1 VRVFARQP
9 GDQQQGLSLLP
20 AATRLA
26 LLSLLGLALFGC
38 QAKDSHMN
46 DVKDIPSTIKAQ
58 LAFTCSQESER
69 IPPRDPEAEQLY
81 KHARWLV
88 RGNTLQPKD
97 EVFLKIE
104 RLVRIATAY
113 GHDKA
118 NTELRQLIQS
128 GKTPS
133 VDRRREV
140 LDLTESLIARGIPSG
155 YYAMGWYVERGY
167 GVKADPELALKYYRK
182 SADLGSPEGQ
192 FLVGDKLGDLE
203 HGRQIADIGMAMWR
217 CAADQRHAEAAGR
230 FAIHQQAE
238 RQYADAMR
246 YYQIAAAV
254 GQSGGAHSLANAFS
268 VRDHANPDFGLG
280 QAIDA
285 ERERRYR
292 AISDFLGRYDYLHA
306 TVAEIDTIVPLPPAP
321 LPAWNGKFQWLQAH
335 EANVPPPLPTE
346 ERIAEMARAK
356 GLDPK
361 TGRPVGR

>member
-1 VRVFARQP
+1 MLHATIRLT
-9 GDQQQGLSLLP
+9 LSC
-20 AATRLA
+20 
-26 LLSLLGLALFGC
+26 LLGFTLAGC

-58 LAFTCSQESER
+58 LAFTCTHESER
-69 IPPRDPEAEQLY
+69 IPPRDPEADQLY

-88 RGNTLQPKD
+88 KGNRLQSKD

-104 RLVRIATAY
+104 RLVRIASAY

-118 NTELRQLIQS
+118 NIELRQLIQS
-128 GKTPS
+128 GKALS
-133 VDRRREV
+133 SDRRKEV
-140 LDLTESLIARGIPSG
+140 IDLTESLIERGIPSG
-155 YYAMGWYVERGY
+155 YYAMGWYLERGY

-217 CAADQRHAEAAGR
+217 CAADQGHAEAAGR
-230 FAIHQQAE
+230 YAIHLQAE

-246 YYQIAAAV
+246 YYQISTA
-254 GQSGGAHSLANAFS
+254 SGDSTSASSLADAFS
-268 VRDHANPDFGLG
+268 VRNHANPDFGLG

-285 ERERRYR
+285 EREQRYT
-292 AISDFLGRYDYLHA
+292 AIRKFLHRYDYLHA
-306 TVAEIDTIVPLPPAP
+306 TVPEIDKIVPLPPAP
-321 LPAWNGKFQWLQAH
+321 LPAWDGKFQWLQEY
-335 EANVPPPLPTE
+335 EANVPPPLPSE

-361 TGRPVGR
+361 TGRPVAR

>member
-1 VRVFARQP
+1 M
-9 GDQQQGLSLLP
+9 LSAANRLVLFTLLC
-20 AATRLA
+20 
-26 LLSLLGLALFGC
+26 LALFGC

-58 LAFTCSQESER
+58 LAFTCSHESER

-88 RGNTLQPKD
+88 KGNKLQPKD

-104 RLVRIATAY
+104 RLVRIAIAY

-133 VDRRREV
+133 TDRRKEV
-140 LDLTESLIARGIPSG
+140 IDLTESLIARGIPSG
-155 YYAMGWYVERGY
+155 YYAMGWYIERGY

-192 FLVGDKLGDLE
+192 FLVGDKLGDME
-203 HGRQIADIGMAMWR
+203 HGQQIFDIGMAMWH
-217 CAADQRHAEAAGR
+217 CAADQKHAEAAER

-238 RQYADAMR
+238 RKYADAMR
-246 YYQIAAAV
+246 YYQVAASL
-254 GQSGGAHSLANAFS
+254 GQTGGASSLATAFS
-268 VRDHANPDFGLG
+268 QRSHAHPDFGLG
-280 QAIDA
+280 QPADA
-285 ERERRYR
+285 ERERRYE
-292 AISDFLGRYDYLHA
+292 AISDFLHRYDYLNA
-306 TVAEIDTIVPLPPAP
+306 AVPEIDTIVPLPPAP

-346 ERIAEMARAK
+346 QRIAEMARAK
-356 GLDPK
+356 GLDPM
-361 TGRPVGR
+361 TGRPAAR

>member
-1 VRVFARQP
+1 MLHFAIRATLAF
-9 GDQQQGLSLLP
+9 LSG
-20 AATRLA
+20 LA
-26 LLSLLGLALFGC
+26 LLGC

-58 LAFTCSQESER
+58 LAFTCVHESER
-69 IPPRDPEAEQLY
+69 IPPRDAEADQLY
-81 KHARWLV
+81 MHARWLV
-88 RGNTLQPKD
+88 KGNKLQPKQ
-97 EVFLKIE
+97 EVFFKIE
-104 RLVRIATAY
+104 RLVRIANAY

-118 NTELRQLIQS
+118 NIELRQLIQS
-128 GKTPS
+128 GKTIS
-133 VDRRREV
+133 ADRRKEV

-230 FAIHQQAE
+230 YAIHLQLE
-238 RQYADAMR
+238 RQHTDAMR

-254 GQSGGAHSLANAFS
+254 GRSVSASSLADAFS
-268 VRDHANPDFGLG
+268 VRDHADPNFGLG
-280 QAIDA
+280 QAVDA

-292 AISDFLGRYDYLHA
+292 AIADFLHRYDYLNA
-306 TVAEIDTIVPLPPAP
+306 AVPEIDNIVPLPPAP
-321 LPAWNGKFQWLQAH
+321 LPAWDGKFKWLEAF
-335 EANVPPPLPTE
+335 EANIPPPLPTE
-346 ERIAEMARAK
+346 ERIAEMAHAK

-361 TGRPVGR
+361 TGRPLSK

>member
-1 VRVFARQP
+1 MP
-9 GDQQQGLSLLP
+9 LLC
-20 AATRLA
+20 
-26 LLSLLGLALFGC
+26 LLGLALFGC

-46 DVKDIPSTIKAQ
+46 EVKDIPSTVKAQ
-58 LAFTCSQESER
+58 LAFTCAHEKDR
-69 IPPRDPEAEQLY
+69 IPPRDPEAELLY

-88 RGNTLQPKD
+88 KGNTLQPKD

-118 NTELRQLIQS
+118 NTELRQLVQS

-133 VDRRREV
+133 ADRRKEV

-192 FLVGDKLGDLE
+192 FLVGDLLIDVLKN
-203 HGRQIADIGMAMWR
+203 GRQISDIGLTMWH
-217 CAADQRHAEAAGR
+217 CAADQRHVEAAGR
-230 FAIHQQAE
+230 YAVHLQAE
-238 RQYADAMR
+238 RHYADAMR
-246 YYQIAAAV
+246 YYQVATGLGRSVSASV
-254 GQSGGAHSLANAFS
+254 LADAFS

-280 QAIDA
+280 QAVDA
-285 ERERRYR
+285 ERERRYD
-292 AISDFLGRYDYLHA
+292 AISDFLHRYDYLGA
-306 TVAEIDTIVPLPPAP
+306 TVPEVDTIVPLPPAP
-321 LPAWNGKFQWLQAH
+321 LPPWDGKFKWLEEH
-335 EANVPPPLPTE
+335 NANVPPPLPTE

-361 TGRPVGR
+361 TGRPEGAAK